1 MAREPSEKEEDVV
14 REEVC
19 ASVDTEEVS
28 EVVVESASVAR
39 NSANS
44 SPNSSLTHSTASE
57 MDMPPPMLPV
67 VGLVKRTS
75 SAKEISVTSGLT
87 PPPLNRSKTT
97 VDGQQQST
105 METSPKLHTSSM
117 ATTPTSTSYASS
129 TLQNQIEIA
138 HVTIPADAIKE
149 VEEEKHTHT
158 VFSLEVR
165 LVNGLRWIIEKRYS
179 DFREFHERMKK
190 ANPSVRNLN
199 FPKRQIFRMKS
210 TAAIEQR
217 RADLE
222 KYLKD
227 ILAVQPLMK
236 VPIFNF
242 LAVYAHLESYDRKKR
257 RQQKEIELRRMK
269 NLLPTEELDDIEA
282 AFQRLCSS
290 KHSNNESSD
299 DKTNDSTAN
308 TPTQPSN
315 GTLLVTGP
323 LSSIGSMAQ
332 LLDSKE
338 NISISKTAFRRDVL
352 SVFPDM
358 PSTFAMR
365 FIKGVSDKQHNDI
378 SMDEFVRAIAILRH
392 GSLEDRLTFAFHMC
406 DHDHMGKLQSTGLG
420 NLLICING
428 RAIADKLEY
437 KRLLNDVF
445 DYGRARLA
453 VTEFIAEIQKQSS
466 CSLII
471 DWMPQ
476 FIDILCESANPKLLE
491 LQEEYNPVVQQKI
504 LESETHFT
512 VKDIS
517 LLQDAFHAYRS
528 SNPDEQIDVEALAND
543 FPLDMSDS
551 RLLVVFSSFGPRA
564 NGNDVDI
571 FSFVH
576 ALSIACRGTTEEKM
590 NFGFKIFL
598 SEPTRTSLNHE
609 DLFAMLQ
616 LEVLKHTNI
625 ASTISH
631 YMKECPETSESSRN
645 LLRESTVL
653 SSAQLGV
660 YVDHILEAFGADDE
674 LNFDQFCT
682 WSKAVS
688 FQVASLDRMKQAV
701 FGQTGL
707 IPMNKQEEIDVAKLC
722 YHEYNPA
729 ELVEDDNWY
738 IIEQTWYDHWRKY
751 VGFVPMVEVRGN
763 PKLSRAAS
771 SPSKGSTANSP
782 ASNGK
787 MSLLKHNKPAGA
799 STPPAVKDETPS
811 SILDSDKNVIRPKY
825 IANATL
831 LNKEKIFCPTDD
843 HYIGKHFVVVHEQ
856 LWLGL
861 KQWYGGGPEI
871 KKTVIVLANGQT
883 TLNLWNSEV
892 EKHDAQSEDATST
905 SIIAKPTDGNT
916 NLKRVR
922 AGASVGLVNL
932 GNTCYMNS
940 ALQCIGNTPLLVDY
954 FLSGMYINDINRTS
968 TLGMQGKLAEVYGK
982 LAEDM
987 WSAKYKSISPRE
999 FKKTIGKFNEAFRGS
1014 DQQDAQELI
1023 AFLLSGLSEDLNR
1036 ILDKPYIEHPDSD
1049 GRFDADLADEWWRN
1063 SLKREVSIIVALF
1076 TGQYKSLLTCSHCGY
1091 KSARFEPFT
1100 FLQLPLPEPTH
1111 NNVTIRLAFASGR
1124 MPLKLSLRLPI
1135 DATVLDLKKHLADM
1149 CVSEFELPM
1158 TTIADIKIC
1167 EYQGSLILGFKA
1179 DNRKL
1184 AQIRSIDRLLA
1195 FQLEPLSSRIL
1206 EMTRTRRPSLLT
1218 MEMPSGQPTAP
1229 EAPPGMTAIYVTEG
1243 TLIEVQVKG
1252 DYVPATILSIES
1264 PELVSVQYKSGDCE
1278 SNVPHSRLRQRLPR
1292 LLYCPV
1298 VSRKLGYSPA
1308 YFKNPFRPV
1317 PFGTP
1322 DLIRLCPEYMT
1333 GFELYTMVWQRVQKF
1348 LKKGLSPPVEESLVE
1363 DGVEA
1368 CGSID
1373 QVFCH
1378 PNVPNGFVLR
1388 RVDAKGLT
1396 DTRTPW
1402 LTRSFGS
1409 TIPCSSQTVDL
1420 LEDETIAI
1428 DWDVQ
1433 VLQDYVD
1440 MDLMKGVDQHS
1451 SVAKNNA
1458 LDNGPVPL
1466 SHCLDAFTSEEK
1478 IQEGYCSSC
1487 RQHHEMTKKLE
1498 IWRLP
1503 PVMVIQLKRFQYTQT
1518 YRRKLASLVQF
1529 PVHGLDLSSCVAPF
1543 EEFPARYPEKA
1554 PQPDSTP
1561 SEAPTATDVEITQ
1574 NRMRRGYTN
1583 TNLEQS
1589 RCLETHYDMYGVV
1602 NHQGALGGGHYTAY
1616 AKNRVDGNWYSYD
1629 DDRVRLIEESK
1640 VVTSSAYLCF
1650 YVRKD
1655 MDDLTVDTIFPPKKD
1670 GKITEEDINRFVEE
1684 SDKGRCVL
1692 M

>member
-1 MAREPSEKEEDVV
+1 MDH
-14 REEVC
+14 
-19 ASVDTEEVS
+19 
-28 EVVVESASVAR
+28 SVA
-39 NSANS
+39 SDFEAGT
-44 SPNSSLTHSTASE
+44 PPLPTASS
-57 MDMPPPMLPV
+57 
-67 VGLVKRTS
+67 VKRTF
-75 SAKEISVTSGLT
+75 SAKEQTFTSGLT
-87 PPPLNRSKTT
+87 PPTLNRAKTT
-97 VDGQQQST
+97 VDDAP
-105 METSPKLHTSSM
+105 TSPKLSPALQSSV
-117 ATTPTSTSYASS
+117 ASTPTSSSYTSSS
-129 TLQNQIEIA
+129 TLQTQVEIA
-138 HVTIPADAIKE
+138 SVTLPPDAIKE

-165 LVNGLRWIIEKRYS
+165 LVSGLRWIIEKRYS

-190 ANPSVRNLN
+190 ANPTVRNLP
-199 FPKRQIFRMKS
+199 FPKRQIFRSKS
-210 TAAIEQR
+210 AAVIEQR

-222 KYLKD
+222 KYLKE
-227 ILAVQPLMK
+227 ILAVTPLMK

-242 LAVYAHLESYDRKKR
+242 LSVYAHLESYDRKKR
-257 RQQKEIELRRMK
+257 RQQKELDLRRMK
-269 NLLPTEELDDIEA
+269 NLLPADELEDIQA

-290 KHSNNESSD
+290 KHFASSGDD
-299 DKTNDSTAN
+299 DKAETPPAAPAAASSPPAPPLSN
-308 TPTQPSN
+308 T
-315 GTLLVTGP
+315 TLLVTGP
-323 LSSIGSMAQ
+323 LSSQGSMLSL
-332 LLDSKE
+332 LLDPKE
-338 NISISKTAFRRDVL
+338 NVSINKTAFRRDVL

-365 FIKGVSDKQHNDI
+365 LLKGISDKQHNDI

-392 GSLEDRLTFAFHMC
+392 GSLEDQLAFAFQMC

-420 NLLICING
+420 NLLICVYG
-428 RAIADKLEY
+428 RSVADKADY
-437 KRLLNDVF
+437 KKLLNEVF
-445 DYGRARLA
+445 DYGRVRLGQP
-453 VTEFIAEIQKQSS
+453 EFLTEIQKQPLA
-466 CSLII
+466 SLLV
-471 DWMPQ
+471 DWMPR
-476 FIDILCESANPKLLE
+476 FIAVLCESADPKLLE

-504 LESETHFT
+504 LERETLFSL
-512 VKDIS
+512 KEIG
-517 LLQDAFHAYRS
+517 LLQEAFHAYRS
-528 SNPDEQIDVEALAND
+528 SAPDEAVDVEALAAD
-543 FPLDMSDS
+543 FPLDMSDA
-551 RLLVVFSSFGPRA
+551 RLLKLFASFGPRA
-564 NGNDVDI
+564 NGTDVDV

-576 ALSIACRGTTEEKM
+576 ALSVACRGSKDAKM
-590 NFGFKIFL
+590 HFGYQTFL
-598 SEPTRTSLNHE
+598 SDRPTLNHE

-616 LEVLKHTNI
+616 LEVLQHT
-625 ASTISH
+625 AMATTIVH
-631 YMKECPETSESSRN
+631 YMQDAASESTRN
-645 LLRESTVL
+645 LLREPTAVL
-653 SSAQLGV
+653 SSAQLGQ
-660 YVDHILEAFGADDE
+660 YVDHILEAFGADGE
-674 LNFDQFCT
+674 LTLEQFCA
-682 WSKAVS
+682 WSSAVS
-688 FQVASLDRMKQAV
+688 FQVAALDRIKQTV
-701 FGQTGL
+701 FVQLGL
-707 IPMNKQEEIDVAKLC
+707 IPATKVEEIDVAKLC
-722 YHEYNPA
+722 HKEYNPA
-729 ELVEDDNWY
+729 ELVEEDNWY
-738 IIEQTWYDHWRKY
+738 IVDQGWYDHWRKY
-751 VGFVPMVEVRGN
+751 VGFVPMVAVRGN
-763 PKLSRAAS
+763 PKAVAPSPAKAAS
-771 SPSKGSTANSP
+771 VLGSP
-782 ASNGK
+782 ANGK
-787 MSLLKHNKPAGA
+787 LGLLKHNKAQA
-799 STPPAVKDETPS
+799 PPSAPKDETPAA
-811 SILDSDKNVIRPKY
+811 ILDTDKNVIRPKY
-825 IANATL
+825 ITNASL
-831 LNKEKIFCPTDD
+831 LTKDKTFAPTDEML
-843 HYIGKHFVVVHEQ
+843 IGKHFVVVPEQ

-861 KQWYGGGPEI
+861 KSWYGGGPEI
-871 KKTVIVLANGQT
+871 KKTVVVVAQGQT
-883 TLNLWNSEV
+883 TLNLWNSED
-892 EKHDAQSEDATST
+892 EKDDTKLDDASLALATKQPLSAAHAT
-905 SIIAKPTDGNT
+905 
-916 NLKRVR
+916 KRVR

-954 FLSGMYINDINRTS
+954 FLSGMYIHDINRTS

-1076 TGQYKSLLTCSHCGY
+1076 TGQYKSLLTCSECGY

-1111 NNVTIRLAFASGR
+1111 NNVTIRLTFAAGR

-1135 DATVLDLKKHLADM
+1135 DATVYDLKKQLADL
-1149 CVSEFELPM
+1149 CVAEFDLPL
-1158 TTIADIKIC
+1158 TTVADIKIC
-1167 EYQGSLILGFKA
+1167 EFQGSLILGFKA
-1179 DNRKL
+1179 DTRKL

-1195 FQLEPLSSRIL
+1195 FQLEALAPRVVD
-1206 EMTRTRRPSLLT
+1206 MTRSRRPSLLV
-1218 MEMPSGQPTAP
+1218 EELPP
-1229 EAPPGMTAIYVTEG
+1229 APPTETAVYVTEG
-1243 TLIEVQVKG
+1243 SLVEVQLKG
-1252 DYVPATILSIES
+1252 EYLPATILTIDS
-1264 PELVSVQYKSGDCE
+1264 PEFVRVQFRSGEIEAD
-1278 SNVPHSRLRQRLPR
+1278 VPHSRLRQRPPR

-1298 VSRKLGYSPA
+1298 VSRKLGYSPV

-1317 PFGTP
+1317 PFGAP
-1322 DLIRLCPEYMT
+1322 DLVRLCPEATT
-1333 GFELYTMVWQRVQKF
+1333 GIELYAMVWARVQRF
-1348 LKKGLSPPVEESLVE
+1348 LKKGLSPPQEEAAASCE
-1363 DGVEA
+1363 IDI
-1368 CGSID
+1368 CDSID
-1373 QVFCH
+1373 AVFCH
-1378 PNVPNGFVLR
+1378 PEVPNGFVLR

-1402 LTRSFGS
+1402 LARSFGS
-1409 TIPCSSQTVDL
+1409 TIPCTAQMVDL

-1440 MDLMKGVDQHS
+1440 LDLMKGVEMHS

-1487 RQHHEMTKKLE
+1487 RQHQEMTKKLE

-1543 EEFPARYPEKA
+1543 EEFPTRYPEKSA
-1554 PQPDSTP
+1554 AA
-1561 SEAPTATDVEITQ
+1561 EAAPTTADPVEDAAEVAQ
-1574 NRMRRGYTN
+1574 NRIRRGYTN

-1616 AKNRVDGNWYSYD
+1616 AKNSVDGNWYSYD

-1655 MDDLTVDTIFPPKKD
+1655 MTDLSVETIFPPKKD

-1684 SDKGRCVL
+1684 SDKGKCAV